1 MKLVI
6 DFGLDLQPSRN
17 WFDPI
22 EVEQLLV
29 AIFTA
34 NRLFW
39 ALSMSIQRDEAP
51 VGKLETVVQERH
63 MGMRQCR
70 WITTSENQ

>member
-1 MKLVI
+1 MKPVI
-6 DFGLDLQPSRN
+6 DFGLNPQPRRS

-29 AIFTA
+29 AIFAA

-51 VGKLETVVQERH
+51 VGKLETIVQKRL
-63 MGMRQCR
+63 GKP
-70 WITTSENQ
+70 